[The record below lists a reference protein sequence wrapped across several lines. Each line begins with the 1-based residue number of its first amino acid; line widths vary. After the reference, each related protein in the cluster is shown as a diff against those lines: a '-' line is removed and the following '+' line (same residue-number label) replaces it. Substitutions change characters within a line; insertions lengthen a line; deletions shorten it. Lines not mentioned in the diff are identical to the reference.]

1 MNSLRFLAFS
11 IFLVALGTFG
21 GCCTGTSE
29 PPRMD
34 EGEGFF
40 EEFPAW
46 NMPDLAVAE
55 LYQMKLRFP
64 QAFGMLKEGEAGGE
78 SEGSTCTRRCQRSGK
93 VPRSYGV

>member
-46 NMPDLAVAE
+46 
-55 LYQMKLRFP
+55 
-64 QAFGMLKEGEAGGE
+64 
-78 SEGSTCTRRCQRSGK
+78 TCRISRLL
-93 VPRSYGV
+93 SYTK